1 MKNPNALI
9 VFARTPEVA
18 RSGGGDP
25 FAALP
30 WEDLDAVFHGCATDV
45 VESALALPE
54 TDVIVY
60 RDARFPR
67 TRLTATFGDVVEPVD
82 LPEGPIG
89 DAAQQAMESAFL
101 EFYHRVVVVLDNNPL
116 VGEAAMRAATD
127 QLGVEDDCAVVVP
140 ADAGG
145 AVLVA
150 LKAGCRRLFPGRAG
164 AAGGPWGGVLAR
176 LCEEEM
182 MLFPMRP
189 SFLLD
194 TTANLERLRGALAS
208 LDPEDAGFPKRTE
221 AAFRAL
227 EKKYR
232 WKKGKG

>member
-1 MKNPNALI
+1 MKNPNAVI
-9 VFARTPEVA
+9 VFARTPEVT

-30 WEDLDAVFHGCATDV
+30 WEDLDSVFHGCAGDII
-45 VESALALPE
+45 ESALALPE

-60 RDARFPR
+60 RDSRFPPAK
-67 TRLTATFGDVVEPVD
+67 LTAPFGDTVEPID
-82 LPEGPIG
+82 LGEGPIG

-116 VGEAAMRAATD
+116 VGEAVMRAATD

-140 ADAGG
+140 ADGG
-145 AVLVA
+145 AVVLVA
-150 LKAGCRRLFPGRAG
+150 LKAGCRRLFTEAAAP
-164 AAGGPWGGVLAR
+164 AGGPWGGVLAR
-176 LCEEEM
+176 LCEEELI
-182 MLFPMRP
+182 LFPMRP

-194 TTANLERLRGALAS
+194 TTANIDRLRSSLAS
-208 LDPEDAGFPKRTE
+208 LDTGSPGFPKRTE